1 MAGPRTRRGRLAL
14 MLASAGGVILVLSA
28 ISSWAQPARVA
39 WPSYTD
45 GVPDFIS
52 HPSDLTFR
60 LGAALLGA
68 SAIAVVVVARRSNKA
83 RLPYLAIALLGVAGL
98 AVGLGA
104 FASVEHYRGFGSIIA
119 NDMTITGFRHGLLNY
134 AELAGAAL
142 LCAAP
147 LTALKAGR

>member
-1 MAGPRTRRGRLAL
+1 
-14 MLASAGGVILVLSA
+14 MLAAAGGTILVLSA
-28 ISSWAQPARVA
+28 INSWVQPARVA

-60 LGAALLGA
+60 LGAALLGVC
-68 SAIAVVVVARRSNKA
+68 AIAVVAAARRSNTS
-83 RLPYLAIALLGVAGL
+83 RLPFLAIALLGVAGL
-98 AVGLGA
+98 AVGLVG
-104 FASVEHYRGFGSIIA
+104 FASVEHDRGFGSIIA

-142 LCAAP
+142 LLVSPLAATSPARPSGGAAP
-147 LTALKAGR
+147 RRGPRL

>member
-1 MAGPRTRRGRLAL
+1 
-14 MLASAGGVILVLSA
+14 MLAAVGGAILVLSA
-28 ISSWAQPARVA
+28 INSWVQPAHVA
-39 WPSYTD
+39 WPSYAD

-68 SAIAVVVVARRSNKA
+68 SAIAVVAVARRSNA
-83 RLPYLAIALLGVAGL
+83 SRLPFLAIALLGLAGL
-98 AVGLGA
+98 AVGLGG
-104 FASVEHYRGFGSIIA
+104 FASVEHYRGFGSIVA

-142 LCAAP
+142 LCVSP
-147 LTALKAGR
+147 LAALKASR